1 MSVVLLVSAGLS
13 IPSARIAA
21 VVKKAA
27 SSRPPRLVS
36 MIQFD
41 PDDPARFVTEA
52 SVVEQCRFAIV
63 QLTSESPP
71 GSPRPGAEGPPSEP
85 EQRSSCRIVWI
96 AEGCDRCDSE
106 AVTALFVVAAREFAV
121 KSLSVLRDGP
131 DWAAFARLEAFCLAS
146 LTTLDAV
153 RAPAWAAS
161 DAA

>member
-1 MSVVLLVSAGLS
+1 
-13 IPSARIAA
+13 
-21 VVKKAA
+21 
-27 SSRPPRLVS
+27 

-41 PDDPARFVTEA
+41 PDDPGRFITEA

-71 GSPRPGAEGPPSEP
+71 GSPRPGAGETLGDPEP
-85 EQRSSCRIVWI
+85 RSSCRIVWI

-106 AVTALFVVAAREFAV
+106 AVTALFVVAAREYAI

-131 DWAAFARLEAFCLAS
+131 DWADFVRLESFCLAS

-153 RAPAWAAS
+153 RVSAWAAS